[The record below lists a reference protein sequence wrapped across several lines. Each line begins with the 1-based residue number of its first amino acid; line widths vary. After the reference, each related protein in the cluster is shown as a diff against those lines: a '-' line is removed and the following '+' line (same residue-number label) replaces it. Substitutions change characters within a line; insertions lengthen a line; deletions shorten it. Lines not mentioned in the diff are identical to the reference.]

1 MSTMTHLH
9 QKRLRPFVRV
19 ALILLILIVVSI
31 HVFGSFLLAQK
42 VFGLF
47 ISNNL
52 IIFVLIGL
60 FFAGIALFKFKY
72 MAGLLH
78 RKKDAR

>member
-1 MSTMTHLH
+1 MPHLH

-19 ALILLILIVVSI
+19 TLILLLLIIVSI
-31 HVFGSFLLAQK
+31 HVFGSFLFAQK

-47 ISNNL
+47 SSNNL
-52 IIFVLIGL
+52 IVFVLIGL
-60 FFAGIALFKFKY
+60 FFAGIALFKFKH

-78 RKKDAR
+78 RKKDAI